1 MTHRI
6 VVDTFNIGPVT
17 FFVNKLLRYVKIL
30 LIKIMSVITS
40 NEGDFIVEDRQR
52 SIREFLKDLPSYDEQ
67 NFTLFNTDNG
77 IRTCSKRPSV
87 YLPTTEFP
95 SEQIIVTEKTN
106 ILLRYLHQQWEKKNS
121 PKKRDGNIEIE
132 ECRPRK
138 RPRLNSP

>member
-1 MTHRI
+1 
-6 VVDTFNIGPVT
+6 
-17 FFVNKLLRYVKIL
+17 
-30 LIKIMSVITS
+30 MSVS
-40 NEGDFIVEDRQR
+40 D
-52 SIREFLKDLPSYDEQ
+52 FLKDLPSYDEH

-87 YLPTTEFP
+87 YLPTIDFP

-121 PKKRDGNIEIE
+121 PRKRDGNEITGIE
-132 ECRPRK
+132 EPRPRK